1 METLKFGYQY
11 FKKSMAYA
19 IIAEL
24 LSCLGIFAELLLPLL
39 TGMLIDFVIQD
50 SEVLEDSGG
59 MFHFLLTGKYGG
71 VHTMRLFWSVAMVY
85 TSLIV
90 LRIIVI
96 YTRDLLQEKIGLRL
110 ETELRYATYGKLM
123 ELDSATIADYNS
135 GELLQIL
142 NSDTIMF
149 KELFSHRIPYLCDSI
164 FMLCTTLILIAGINI
179 SFIIIPLILMP
190 FLVRTVLDFKKKA
203 RVNFKD
209 IRSKSSDMNL
219 TTQENIAAVRI
230 VRSFT
235 NEKLEEEKFDVS
247 NQNLLNARLKQIW
260 LSSKFDLTFNSIKQ
274 IAYIGT
280 IIIGA
285 ILVMNGHLTVGY
297 ILSSST
303 YVLRIMNNITSL
315 NNHIFNM
322 QQQTIAGLE
331 LKKFME
337 KSSQVPDH
345 EELSLRCDSP
355 DIELKN
361 VSMQIDGQ
369 EILKDINLSI
379 PYGKKVGIVGET
391 GSGKSVLLKALV
403 RTRDITGGSITIDG
417 HDIKEFSLENLR
429 RMYSYVF
436 QDVFLFSN
444 TIESNIAYSRS
455 DIDERMVTRAA
466 THAQADKF
474 IDALADRYKTIVGE
488 RGLGISGGQKQRIS
502 IARAFH
508 KNAPVFILDDST
520 SALDVNTER
529 VLLKD
534 IEDNFKD
541 KTVIIT
547 AHRFSSVVNCDEIL
561 YMRDGVITER
571 GTFRELMALGGSFAH
586 VYNIQQ
592 EQQASVVD
600 YDSLAEKHMIQS
612 GADGGAGSRAGGK
625 PDGGAGNRAGGK
637 PDGGAGNRV
646 GKRGGVING

>member
-1 METLKFGYQY
+1 METLKFGYRF
-11 FKKSMAYA
+11 FKKSMFQA
-19 IIAEL
+19 ILAEV
-24 LSCLGIFAELLLPLL
+24 LSLVGIFAELMLPLL
-39 TGMLIDFVIQD
+39 TGMLIDFVIQ
-50 SEVLEDSGG
+50 SGQVKEDSGG
-59 MFHFLLTGKYGG
+59 IFHFLLTGRFGE
-71 VHTMRLFWSVAMVY
+71 VHTMRLFWAVAAVY
-85 TSLIV
+85 TMLIV

-96 YTRDLLQEKIGLRL
+96 YSRDLLQEWIGLRL
-110 ETELRYATYGKLM
+110 ETELRYETYGKLM

-142 NSDTIMF
+142 NGDTIMF
-149 KELFSHRIPYLCDSI
+149 KELFAHRIPYLCDAI
-164 FMLCTTLILIAGINI
+164 FSLITTLVLITSINI
-179 SFIIIPLILMP
+179 SFIVIPLILMP
-190 FLVRTVLDFKKKA
+190 FLVRTVMNFKKKA
-203 RVNFKD
+203 RVNFKN
-209 IRSKSSDMNL
+209 IRSRGAEMNL
-219 TTQENIAAVRI
+219 VTQENIAAVRI

-235 NEKLEEEKFDVS
+235 NEELEKEKFAVS
-247 NQNLLNARLKQIW
+247 NQNLLDARLKQIW
-260 LSSKFDLTFNSIKQ
+260 LSSRFDLTFNSIKQ

-280 IIIGA
+280 IVIGA
-285 ILVMNGHLTVGY
+285 LLVMGGHMTVGY

-303 YVLRIMNNITSL
+303 YVLRIMNNITGL

-331 LKKFME
+331 LKSFLD
-337 KSSQVPDH
+337 KSSRVPDH
-345 EELSLRCDSP
+345 KELPLRCDAP
-355 DIELKN
+355 DIELKD
-361 VSMQIDGQ
+361 VSMVIDGQ
-369 EILKDINLSI
+369 EILKNINLSI

-391 GSGKSVLLKALV
+391 GSGKSVLLKAMV

-417 HDIKEFSLENLR
+417 HDIKEFSLDNLR

-444 TIESNIAYSRS
+444 TIESNIAYSRP

-466 THAQADKF
+466 THAQASKF
-474 IDALADRYKTIVGE
+474 IDALADRYKTVVGE

-534 IEDNFKD
+534 IEENFKE

-561 YMRDGVITER
+561 YMRDGEITER
-571 GTFRELMALGGSFAH
+571 GTFQELMRLGGSFAH
-586 VYNIQQ
+586 VYNVQQ

-600 YDSLAEKHMIQS
+600 YDSLAESASGSSEKKG
-612 GADGGAGSRAGGK
+612 GAD
-625 PDGGAGNRAGGK
+625 
-637 PDGGAGNRV
+637 
-646 GKRGGVING
+646 NG

>member
-1 METLKFGYQY
+1 MAAVNLRRKSCGEPPAPPLYVRWKKMETLKFGYRF
-11 FKKSMAYA
+11 FKKSMPVA
-19 IIAEL
+19 ILAEV
-24 LSCLGIFAELLLPLL
+24 LSLVGIYAELLLL
-39 TGMLIDFVIQD
+39 TGILIDFVIQ
-50 SEVLEDSGG
+50 SGEVEKDSGG
-59 MFHFLLTGKYGG
+59 IFHFLLTGAYGG
-71 VHTMRLFWSVAMVY
+71 VHTMRLFGAIAAVY
-85 TSLIV
+85 LV
-90 LRIIVI
+90 L
-96 YTRDLLQEKIGLRL
+96 IGLRITVIYARDLMQEQIGLKL
-110 ETELRYATYGKLM
+110 ETELRYATYAKLM

-149 KELFSHRIPYLCDSI
+149 KELFAHRIPYLADSI
-164 FMLCTTLILIAGINI
+164 FILVTTLVLIAEINL

-190 FLVRTVLDFKKKA
+190 FLVTTVVNFKRKA

-209 IRSKSSDMNL
+209 IRSKSSAMNL
-219 TTQENIAAVRI
+219 TVQENIAAVRI

-235 NEKLEEEKFDVS
+235 NEELEKEKFGVS

-260 LSSKFDLTFNSIKQ
+260 LSSRFDLTFNAIRQ

-280 IIIGA
+280 IVIGA
-285 ILVMNGHLTVGY
+285 VLVIRGYLTVGY

-331 LKKFME
+331 LKSFME
-337 KSSQVPDH
+337 KQSRVPDH
-345 EELSLRCDSP
+345 EQAALRCDAP

-369 EILKDINLSI
+369 DILKNINVSI
-379 PYGKKVGIVGET
+379 PYGKKIGIVGET

-403 RTRDITGGSITIDG
+403 RTRDITGGSITLDG
-417 HDIKEFSLENLR
+417 HDIREFSLDSLR

-444 TIESNIAYSRS
+444 TIESNIAYSRP
-455 DIDERMVTRAA
+455 DIDERMVTQAA
-466 THAQADKF
+466 THAQASRF
-474 IDALADRYKTIVGE
+474 IDALADRYKTVVGE
-488 RGLGISGGQKQRIS
+488 RGLGISGGQKQRLS

-529 VLLKD
+529 TLLKD
-534 IEDNFKD
+534 IEENFKE

-561 YMRDGVITER
+561 YMKDGEITER
-571 GTFRELMALGGSFAH
+571 GTFQELMALGGSFAH
-586 VYNIQQ
+586 VYNVQQ
-592 EQQASVVD
+592 EQQDSVVD
-600 YDSLAEKHMIQS
+600 YDLLGS
-612 GADGGAGSRAGGK
+612 GRKGA
-625 PDGGAGNRAGGK
+625 
-637 PDGGAGNRV
+637 
-646 GKRGGVING
+646 